1 MDRLF
6 NFLLFFFTPNNQLLV
21 KSFIFIS
28 LLRFRWS
35 RLLFIWTRFFFI
47 FFLMFVFFSFFC
59 FIVCNWAPNRYI
71 FFNWICIVLCAH
83 KQKCK
88 RKLLFFLFSSR
99 KCKWEKEFLEIA
111 FTLWRLYFIHTIQL
125 MTLWKSVF
133 IMCSTHTHRIWNI
146 YFKSS
151 HTLLVHGLSNWY
163 QRRNKKQNWKRR
175 TVRYLYRLYVSPW
188 ITLTVI
194 LFVWNDSHLRQTISS
209 VSSFYRQNKWGRKVK
224 LIWYPN
230 DIHTFFSRF
239 FVFVSFFGWNG

>member
-1 MDRLF
+1 MQMR
-6 NFLLFFFTPNNQLLV
+6 
-21 KSFIFIS
+21 KRIS
-28 LLRFRWS
+28 RNRVY
-35 RLLFIWTRFFFI
+35 IVAA
-47 FFLMFVFFSFFC
+47 VFHS
-59 FIVCNWAPNRYI
+59 
-71 FFNWICIVLCAH
+71 H
-83 KQKCK
+83 
-88 RKLLFFLFSSR
+88 
-99 KCKWEKEFLEIA
+99 
-111 FTLWRLYFIHTIQL
+111 HTIDDAVKIGFHNVFHTY
-125 MTLWKSVF
+125 TLRV
-133 IMCSTHTHRIWNI
+133 WNI

-230 DIHTFFSRF
+230 DIHTFFSIFCFCF
-239 FVFVSFFGWNG
+239 FFWVNG